1 LQDEEDERWS
11 HFARSNA
18 QRRSRLRRRQRKPAA
33 DEREADAELAGLVKA
48 RQHERRITVTL
59 DEL

>member
-1 LQDEEDERWS
+1 MKKMKGGATSQEAMRNGVRAFTGDG
-11 HFARSNA
+11 
-18 QRRSRLRRRQRKPAA
+18 RKPAA
-33 DEREADAELAGLVKA
+33 DERETDAELAELVET